1 MTSRLEKDLH
11 LFLASEGRLELV
23 KLGAKP
29 SSAPSASAAEVAALS
44 ESLQQ
49 TGDFQRRV
57 QRLCIALLG
66 LVLGLQTTLMIYDG
80 AASSART
87 WLAVGIG
94 MALIA
99 ILTRLRQSWIDRTLL
114 ELILSE
120 AGDRPPD
127 EVMRLAETIY
137 WKLRSSNGKPDLI
150 GALGRWFRSRKVDE
164 RPVPILLVASDPTDL
179 ARLRLGKEARE
190 IKSRLQNAKGGNRF
204 TFHPMFA
211 TRPIDLIEELLSRR
225 PEIVHFAGHG
235 TRDGTIC
242 LENDSGQMHRVTP
255 SALSELFKELR
266 GIRCVLLNACYSE
279 IQAREI
285 ARHVDYVIGAQSTIP
300 DDSAIAFAIG
310 FYQALGSDCSIEEA
324 YRLGRTATLL
334 QGLPEAHT
342 HVLIRKEESSAV
354 AS

>member
-1 MTSRLEKDLH
+1 MKSRLEKDLH
-11 LFLASEGRLELV
+11 LFLASEGRLDLV
-23 KLGAKP
+23 KLGAENP
-29 SSAPSASAAEVAALS
+29 PPPSASAAGVAALS

-57 QRLCIALLG
+57 QRLCMALLG
-66 LVLGLQTTLMIYDG
+66 LVLSLQTTLMIYG
-80 AASSART
+80 WASSGDRT
-87 WLAVGIG
+87 WLALGSGV
-94 MALIA
+94 ALIA
-99 ILTRLRQSWIDRTLL
+99 ILARLRQSWIDRTLL

-127 EVMRLAETIY
+127 EVMRLAEMIY
-137 WKLRSSNGKPDLI
+137 WKLRSSHRKPNLSN
-150 GALGRWFRSRKVDE
+150 ALGAWLRFRKV
-164 RPVPILLVASDPTDL
+164 RSMPILLVASDPTDL

-190 IKSRLQNAKGGNRF
+190 IQSKLRNAQGGYRF
-204 TFHPMFA
+204 ILHQMFA
-211 TRPIDLIEELLSRR
+211 TRPVDLIEELLSRR

-242 LENDSGQMHRVTP
+242 LENDSGQVHGVTP

-279 IQAREI
+279 IQARAI
-285 ARHVDYVIGAQSTIP
+285 AQHVDYVIGAQSTIP
-300 DDSAIAFAIG
+300 DDSAIAFAVG

-324 YRLGRTATLL
+324 YRLGRVATIM
-334 QGLPEAHT
+334 QGLPEAFT
-342 HVLIRKEESSAV
+342 HVLIRKEESSAA